1 MPMMTTSIKS
11 SWTAMNKAVIT
22 SKYARSNFPGKEEA
36 QSPKYVH
43 PEYLFITVVLVV
55 GDFQS
60 LRVRAMM
67 S

>member
-43 PEYLFITVVLVV
+43 PEYLCITVI

-60 LRVRAMM
+60 LRLRAMM